1 MRVTVLGVGE
11 IGSYVAARLSR
22 EGHDVVV
29 IDSNRRRLQQ
39 IDEGLDVMTVFGS
52 GSSPTVLREAR
63 LDRTE
68 LLVAVTNHDEVNLI
82 ACLQAKQ
89 MGDARTVARLEQRD
103 LRSRSGLDVRKAI
116 GVDLVLDPDDETAQ
130 EILDLLS
137 YQGAS
142 NVAEMA
148 GGEVLLIGAR
158 LHENAPLVGRRVSEI
173 AKEYSPEWDFLF
185 GTITRNR
192 STIIVRADHVLEAH
206 DLIRVVT
213 KRRGRSEIMGLLGLK
228 RNRIRKVLLLG
239 GGRTAELLAERLCPL
254 GIAVVVVDV
263 RVERCQ
269 ELSESIPQALVLQGD
284 ITDIDLL
291 VEEDVGSFDAVVALT
306 GEDDANI
313 LACLFAKAEGAGETI
328 AVVHRLSLLG
338 LLEKVGIDAA
348 LSPRTA
354 SANSV
359 LRFVRGDVAAV
370 ETFLEGEAEV
380 IELVVKPG
388 SRAIGIPISDLHLP
402 RDVLIGAIVRDGKA
416 EIARGRSVLRV
427 RDHVIVFAMPQ
438 TVDEVHRAFG

>member
-1 MRVTVLGVGE
+1 MRVAVVGVGE
-11 IGSYVAARLSR
+11 IGSYVADRLSR

-39 IDEGLDVMTVFGS
+39 IDDRLDVMTVLGS
-52 GSSPTVLREAR
+52 GSSPMALKEAR
-63 LDRTE
+63 LDKTD
-68 LLVAVTNHDEVNLI
+68 LLVAVTDRDEVNLI
-82 ACLQAKQ
+82 ACLHAKQ
-89 MGDARTVARLEQRD
+89 MGVARTVARLEQRD
-103 LRSRSGLDVRKAI
+103 LRSRAGLDVRRAI
-116 GVDLVLDPDDETAQ
+116 GVDLVLDPDDETAG

-142 NVAEMA
+142 DVAEMA

-158 LHENAPLVGRRVSEI
+158 LSADAPLVGRRISEL
-173 AKEYSPEWDFLF
+173 AEEYAPEWDFLF
-185 GTITRNR
+185 GTITRDS
-192 STIIVRADHVLEAH
+192 STIIVRGDHVFEPH

-213 KRRGRSEIMGLLGLK
+213 KRRGRSEIMGLLGLQ
-228 RNRIRKVLLLG
+228 RNPIRKVLLLG
-239 GGRTAELLAERLCPL
+239 GGRTAALLAERLIPR
-254 GIAVVVVDV
+254 GVDVVIVDV
-263 RVERCQ
+263 RSERCQ
-269 ELSESIPQALVLQGD
+269 ELSETTPGALILQGD

-291 VEEDVGSFDAVVALT
+291 IEEEVGSFDAVVALT

-313 LACLFAKAEGAGETI
+313 LACLFAKAEGAKETI

-338 LLEKVGIDAA
+338 LLDQVGIDAA

-380 IELVVKPG
+380 IELEVKPG
-388 SRAIGIPISDLHLP
+388 TRAVGAAVADLHLP

-427 RDHVIVFAMPQ
+427 RDHVILFAMPEL
-438 TVDEVHRAFG
+438 VDEVHRAFG